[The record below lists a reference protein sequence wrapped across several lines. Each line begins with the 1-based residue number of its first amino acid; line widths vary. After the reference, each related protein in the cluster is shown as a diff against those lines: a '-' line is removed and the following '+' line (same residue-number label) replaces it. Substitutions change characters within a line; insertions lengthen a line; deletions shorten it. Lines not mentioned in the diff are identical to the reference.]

1 MFESVDLSGGPSAP
15 AAPSRQSN
23 SRLVGCFDEEENRT
37 MMMMILIED
46 GDNDAF
52 LVGMLV
58 DW

>member
-1 MFESVDLSGGPSAP
+1 MSGGPSAP